1 MGRKTYVSS
10 SISNLGQGD
19 DSESKFLTAAVISG
33 VLSRSGEV
41 GLGSYISNTL
51 LASNGANLK
60 QYFRWAKNY
69 YTPGLPDTKIE
80 DYSVVD
86 ASAVLTAI
94 TNSYTLTT
102 GTELYVYEAWID
114 NGDIDYFAEDW
125 VRQNYPNTPS
135 SNWSAYYNFTT
146 NKMIVVLN
154 GTSYTVNPPSD
165 LAWAMT
171 APRASKR
178 LLYYT
183 WNYVTK
189 NATTLAIT
197 RGTPALETYRQG
209 SGNTALDV
217 FFNSDTS
224 VDEFYPELPLRI
236 NNVSINDPSMSS
248 TKTQVDKA
256 FKKLTGSSIDYLAEQ
271 IDNNAQ
277 VDSIDHAFIMHGVPL
292 NTSNQSGL
300 QYIYKFFENLIA
312 YQGNTSSQFA
322 LFENAQ
328 GSLIE
333 DEINEA
339 RWSLAFENTPE
350 PAHPLY
356 VANADLGSKA
366 SVQPPSFT
374 LKIDGSSSLD
384 LRLRWNNIREI
395 MYTGNGARF
404 DNNQT
409 RPLLKRGEHL
419 VIQDT
424 VSSFKVKQWQ
434 NGNISWNDEDLPKF
448 YLIRQ
453 YAKDYYSVLEITGAM
468 HSNYV
473 YGSHAV
479 HITAAEAFAD
489 SGESPF
495 LVPLHFPTVKEMG
508 INELE
513 DLSRNC
519 SYLLVNSYQIVRTS
533 WWQDNFRWII
543 AVVTIVIV
551 IASGG
556 TASGLLGT
564 NLSVGTAVGLTGTAA
579 VIAGAVINM
588 VAAAVVTSL
597 IMKASTKLFGEKAG
611 RIIGVIAS
619 FLTINYMSGNFGE
632 TFELVDLFNADS
644 LIAATNAASN
654 AYVSALNA
662 DTMDIIEEMDNAQT
676 AYEEESERIMELA
689 EEVLGVTNNAF
700 NPMIFTDATEYF
712 GESRQSFLDRTLMTG
727 SDIAQ
732 VSHGIIEDFVD
743 LTLALPR
750 SVA

>member
-1 MGRKTYVSS
+1 MGRKTYVNS
-10 SISNLGQGD
+10 SISNLGQGG
-19 DSESKFLTAAVISG
+19 DSESKFLTSAVISG
-33 VLSRSGEV
+33 VLSKSDKA
-41 GLGSYISNTL
+41 GLGSYISKSL
-51 LASNGANLK
+51 LAGNGANLK

-94 TNSYTLTT
+94 ANSYTLTT

-125 VRQNYPNTPS
+125 VRQNHPNTPS

-165 LAWAMT
+165 LAWAMV

-197 RGTPALETYRQG
+197 RGTPTLTTYREG
-209 SGNTALDV
+209 SGNTALDA
-217 FFNSDTS
+217 FFNSDS
-224 VDEFYPELPLRI
+224 SINEFYPELPLRVD
-236 NNVSINDPSMSS
+236 NVSINHSSMSS
-248 TKTQVDKA
+248 TKTHVNKA
-256 FKKLTGSSIDYLAEQ
+256 FKKLTGSSIERLAED

-277 VDSIDHAFIMHGVPL
+277 IDSIDHAFIMHGVPL

-312 YQGNTSSQFA
+312 YQGSTSSQFA
-322 LFENAQ
+322 LFESAQ

-333 DEINEA
+333 DELNEA

-356 VANADLGSKA
+356 VANADLGPKT

-374 LKIDGSSSLD
+374 LKIDGSSALD

-424 VSSFKVKQWQ
+424 LSSFKVKQWQ
-434 NGNISWNDEDLPKF
+434 NGNISWNNENLPKF

-489 SGESPF
+489 TGESPF

-513 DLSRNC
+513 DLSKNC
-519 SYLLVNSYQIVRTS
+519 SYLLINSYEVVRTS
-533 WWQDNFRWII
+533 WWQDNLRWII
-543 AVVTIVIV
+543 AIIAIVVTV
-551 IASGG
+551 STGG
-556 TASGLLGT
+556 AGAGLLGSH
-564 NLSVGTAVGLTGTAA
+564 LSVGTAIGLTGTAA
-579 VIAGAVINM
+579 VIAGMVINM
-588 VAAAVVTSL
+588 VAAAVLTTL
-597 IMKASTKLFGEKAG
+597 ITEGAKKIFGDEAG
-611 RIIGVIAS
+611 RIIGMITS
-619 FLTINYMSGNFGE
+619 ILTISYMSGDFGE
-632 TFELVDLFNADS
+632 AFELADLFNADN
-644 LIAATNAASN
+644 LITLSNAASD
-654 AYVSALNA
+654 AYVIALNA
-662 DTMDIIEEMDNAQT
+662 DTMDVIEKMDNAQT

-700 NPMIFTDATEYF
+700 NPMIFTDATETF

-727 SDIAQ
+727 SDIAR

-743 LTLALPR
+743 LTIALPR
-750 SVA
+750 SIA

>member
-1 MGRKTYVSS
+1 MGRKTYVNS
-10 SISNLGQGD
+10 SISNLGQGG
-19 DSESKFLTAAVISG
+19 DSESKFLTSAVVSG
-33 VLSRSGEV
+33 VMSKSKKT
-41 GLGSYISNTL
+41 GLGSHISNTL
-51 LASNGANLK
+51 LSGNGANLK

-69 YTPGLPDTKIE
+69 YTPGLPDAKIE

-94 TNSYTLTT
+94 TNSYTLTS
-102 GTELYVYEAWID
+102 GTELYVYQAWID

-125 VRQNYPNTPS
+125 VRQNHPNTPS

-154 GTSYTVNPPSD
+154 GTAHTVNPPSD

-189 NATTLAIT
+189 NPTTLAVT
-197 RGTPALETYRQG
+197 RGTPTLATYREG

-217 FFNSDTS
+217 FFNADTS
-224 VDEFYPELPLRI
+224 VDEFYPELPLRVD
-236 NNVSINDPSMSS
+236 NVSINHSSMSS
-248 TKTQVDKA
+248 TKTQVNKA
-256 FKKLTGSSIDYLAEQ
+256 FRKLTGSSIERLAED
-271 IDNNAQ
+271 IDNNAN

-312 YQGNTSSQFA
+312 YQGNTSNHFS
-322 LFENAQ
+322 LFESAQ

-333 DEINEA
+333 DEINES

-356 VANADLGSKA
+356 VANADLGPKT

-374 LKIDGSSSLD
+374 LKIDGSSALD

-409 RPLLKRGEHL
+409 RPLLQRGEHL

-424 VSSFKVKQWQ
+424 LSSFKVKQWQ

-489 SGESPF
+489 TGESPF

-519 SYLLVNSYQIVRTS
+519 SYLLINSYEVVRTS
-533 WWQDNFRWII
+533 WWQDNLRWII
-543 AVVTIVIV
+543 AIIAVVVIV
-551 IASGG
+551 ATGG
-556 TASGLLGT
+556 AGVGLLGSH
-564 NLSVGTAVGLTGTAA
+564 LSVGTAVGLTGTAA

-588 VAAAVVTSL
+588 VAATILTTL
-597 IMKASTKLFGEKAG
+597 ITEGAKKLFGDEAG
-611 RIIGVIAS
+611 RIIGTITS
-619 FLTINYMSGNFGE
+619 ILTISYMSGDFGE
-632 TFELVDLFNADS
+632 AFELTDLFTADN
-644 LIAATNAASN
+644 LITLSNAASD
-654 AYVSALNA
+654 AYVMALNA
-662 DTMDIIEEMDNAQT
+662 DTMDIIEQMDSAQT

-689 EEVLGVTNNAF
+689 EEVLGVTNNTF
-700 NPMIFTDATEYF
+700 NPMIFTDATETF

-727 SDIAQ
+727 SDIAR

-743 LTLALPR
+743 LTIALPR
-750 SVA
+750 SIA

>member
-1 MGRKTYVSS
+1 
-10 SISNLGQGD
+10 
-19 DSESKFLTAAVISG
+19 
-33 VLSRSGEV
+33 
-41 GLGSYISNTL
+41 
-51 LASNGANLK
+51 
-60 QYFRWAKNY
+60 
-69 YTPGLPDTKIE
+69 
-80 DYSVVD
+80 
-86 ASAVLTAI
+86 
-94 TNSYTLTT
+94 
-102 GTELYVYEAWID
+102 
-114 NGDIDYFAEDW
+114 
-125 VRQNYPNTPS
+125 
-135 SNWSAYYNFTT
+135 
-146 NKMIVVLN
+146 
-154 GTSYTVNPPSD
+154 
-165 LAWAMT
+165 
-171 APRASKR
+171 
-178 LLYYT
+178 
-183 WNYVTK
+183 
-189 NATTLAIT
+189 
-197 RGTPALETYRQG
+197 
-209 SGNTALDV
+209 
-217 FFNSDTS
+217 
-224 VDEFYPELPLRI
+224 
-236 NNVSINDPSMSS
+236 
-248 TKTQVDKA
+248 
-256 FKKLTGSSIDYLAEQ
+256 
-271 IDNNAQ
+271 
-277 VDSIDHAFIMHGVPL
+277 
-292 NTSNQSGL
+292 
-300 QYIYKFFENLIA
+300 
-312 YQGNTSSQFA
+312 
-322 LFENAQ
+322 
-328 GSLIE
+328 
-333 DEINEA
+333 
-339 RWSLAFENTPE
+339 
-350 PAHPLY
+350 
-356 VANADLGSKA
+356 
-366 SVQPPSFT
+366 
-374 LKIDGSSSLD
+374 
-384 LRLRWNNIREI
+384 

-543 AVVTIVIV
+543 AVITIVIV

-619 FLTINYMSGNFGE
+619 FLTVNYMSGNFGE
-632 TFELVDLFNADS
+632 TFEFVDLFNADS

-743 LTLALPR
+743 LTIALPR
-750 SVA
+750 GIA